1 MNDAR
6 VDAQDR
12 EDLLDEV
19 IAGYLRAVKKGQPPT
34 RQQLLD
40 RHPDLAFELASFLDD
55 HEQINRLTT
64 PLRAVFSPAPV
75 PVLGDVVGN
84 YELVAELARGGMGVV
99 YKARQK
105 NVQRVVA
112 LKMMRS
118 GVRASAGEL
127 QRFRAETEAVANLD
141 HPNIVPIYE
150 VGEHQGQPF
159 YTMKLIEGGN
169 LASHIGAFRN
179 EPRAAARLL
188 ATVAQAIHYAHQRG
202 ILHRDLKPA
211 NILLA
216 SAGPLASGGPQSP
229 GAGPDA
235 ASAPDSSG
243 TSGLRGPLADWV
255 PMVTD
260 FGLAKRVAVD
270 SSLTQSGAII
280 GTPSYMA
287 PEQAS
292 SRKGAVT
299 TAADVYGLG
308 AILYEML
315 TGRPPFRA
323 DTLMD
328 TLRLL
333 LEQEPDLPQTLNPKV
348 SADLQTIC
356 LKCLEKDPARR
367 YPSAQALAQDLQ
379 RFVQGEP
386 IQARPVGT
394 VERAWRW
401 CRRKPVPA
409 ALVAVLLLFFGGGL
423 PLVTALWAHAAQQTR
438 EAEKNLELAT
448 LQERKAKEH
457 ADEVI
462 EQKRKVEDEKKK
474 AEDAQRKAEQ
484 EKQKAEDA
492 QRKAEEEK
500 KKVEESF
507 HLAHD
512 AVNKFYVQIDARL
525 AAVAGLEGLRKELG
539 QQALQYY
546 KEFERLGGNNPAL
559 QGELAEVQARVAR
572 IIRDTGS
579 KAAGLEAYLKAQA
592 TYEKLVAADP
602 SNVTYRLELAHTYS
616 DISAIHE
623 ALGHARESTAE
634 LQKARAIFEELAAAD
649 PQSVR
654 LKKSLA
660 GTCNNMATFLAR
672 DGKNRDA
679 LNLFQKAIALQN
691 EVCAAEPKNWDYD
704 RELAMYYGNL
714 GLLYGNLN
722 QEIDALR
729 SYERAHELRQKVY
742 ARDKKS
748 PQHQLELAASYR
760 GLGTWHRNN
769 GKPADAEPLLQD
781 SLNLLRTAVDA
792 NPSVTQ
798 FQHDLAKTLKELAM
812 VQRLQQKPGDAMDSL
827 RQARSALE
835 KVAPLYAPGAPMQQD
850 LGIVYF
856 ELGIGYGYQTKRDQA
871 IEAYDKGR
879 QVFEKLVDA
888 HPDNLDY
895 RYKLSLNLHN
905 MATQYGPQGLYDKA
919 LPLLSQAITNMQIAV
934 DRAPRNGVYR
944 RLLSGHYSVSVD
956 YLRKVGR
963 LEDASVAIHQRV
975 LLAQNDVNE
984 VFRSAREIARIAGEV
999 GNGKKLLSP
1008 DEEKQRRRYVD
1019 QAMSWLKQAVD
1030 LGYADVGALQKD
1042 GAFELLRP
1050 RDDFKKLLDDV
1061 TSKAKAAPP
1070 Q

>member
-6 VDAQDR
+6 AAAQDR
-12 EDLLDEV
+12 EEILDEV
-19 IAGYLRAVKKGQPPT
+19 IAGYLGAVKKGQAPT
-34 RQQLLD
+34 RQQLLE

-64 PLRAVFSPAPV
+64 PLRAVFSPAPA
-75 PVLGDVVGN
+75 PVLGEMVGN

-99 YKARQK
+99 YTARQK
-105 NVQRVVA
+105 NVQRIVA

-118 GVRASAGEL
+118 GVRASASEL

-159 YTMKLIEGGN
+159 YTMKLLEGGS
-169 LASHIGAFRN
+169 LAGHIAALRT

-188 ATVAQAIHYAHQRG
+188 ATVAQAVHYAHQRG

-216 SAGPLASGGPQSP
+216 SGRESADSEPPASGGAHP
-229 GAGPDA
+229 
-235 ASAPDSSG
+235 
-243 TSGLRGPLADWV
+243 PLAEWV

-260 FGLAKRVAVD
+260 FGLAKRVEVD

-292 SRKGAVT
+292 RRKGAVT

-333 LEQEPDLPQTLNPKV
+333 LEQEPDLPQAINPKV
-348 SADLQTIC
+348 DLDLQTIC

-379 RFVQGEP
+379 RFAQGEP
-386 IQARPVGT
+386 IQARPVST
-394 VERAWRW
+394 VERTWRW

-409 ALVAVLLLFFGGGL
+409 ALVAVLVLVFGGGL

-438 EAEKNLELAT
+438 EAERNLDLAK

-462 EQKRKVEDEKKK
+462 EQKKKVEKEKGK
-474 AEDAQRKAEQ
+474 AEDAQK
-484 EKQKAEDA
+484 
-492 QRKAEEEK
+492 KAEEEK
-500 KKVEESF
+500 RKVEESF
-507 HLAHD
+507 HVAHD
-512 AVNKFYVQIDARL
+512 AVNRFYVQIDSRL
-525 AAVAGLEGLRKELG
+525 AHISGLQALRKELG
-539 QQALQYY
+539 QAALKYY
-546 KEFERLGGNNPAL
+546 QEFERLRGNDPAL
-559 QGELAEVQARVAR
+559 QVELAEVQARVAR

-592 TYEKLVAADP
+592 TYEKLVAAEP
-602 SNVTYRLELAHTYS
+602 NNAALRLELALTYS
-616 DISAIHE
+616 DVSAIHD
-623 ALGHARESTAE
+623 ALGHLAESVTE
-634 LQKARAIFEELAAAD
+634 LEKARGILEELAAAD
-649 PQSVR
+649 PKSIK

-660 GTCNNMATFLAR
+660 GTYNNMAGFLR
-672 DGKNRDA
+672 RNGKFRDA
-679 LNLFQKAIALQN
+679 LDQYQKAIALQK
-691 EVCAAEPKNWDYD
+691 EVCTAQPKNIDYD
-704 RELAMYYGNL
+704 RELAMYYGNV
-714 GLLYGNLN
+714 GTLYSGLN
-722 QEIDALR
+722 QEADALR
-729 SYERAHELRQKVY
+729 SQERGHELRQKVY
-742 ARDKKS
+742 ARDRSS
-748 PQHQLELAASYR
+748 PHHQMELAASYR
-760 GLGTWHRNN
+760 GLGTWYRSN
-769 GKPADAEPLLQD
+769 GKPAEAQPLLEE
-781 SLNLLRTAVDA
+781 SLKLLIPAAEA
-792 NPSVTQ
+792 NPSITS
-798 FQHDLAKTLKELAM
+798 FQHDLAKTLHEMAL
-812 VQRLQQKPGDAMDSL
+812 VQRLVQQPADAMQSL
-827 RQARSALE
+827 GKARAILE
-835 KVAPLYAPGAPMQQD
+835 KLAPLYGPGAPMQND
-850 LGIVYF
+850 LGVVYF

-879 QVFEKLVDA
+879 QLFEKLVDA

-895 RYKLSLNLHN
+895 RYRLSLNLHN

-919 LPLLSQAITNMQIAV
+919 LPLLAQAVANLKIAV
-934 DRAPRNGVYR
+934 DKAPRSGTYR
-944 RLLSGHYSVSVD
+944 RLLSGHYAVYAD

-963 LEDASVAIHQRV
+963 LDDASVAIHQRTM
-975 LLAQNDVNE
+975 LAQNDVNE
-984 VFRSAREIARIAGEV
+984 VFRSARDIARMAGAV

-1008 DEEKQRRRYVD
+1008 DEEKQRQRYLE
-1019 QAMSWLKQAVD
+1019 QAMLWLKQAVD
-1030 LGYADVGALQKD
+1030 LGYADGTALQKD
-1042 GAFELLRP
+1042 DSFELLRQ
-1050 RDDFKKLLDDV
+1050 RDDFKKLLDDL
-1061 TSKAKAAPP
+1061 TSKTKAAPP